1 MISVIISTKNVEDTL
16 EGCLRAVLNQNGVED
31 SYEVIVVD
39 DGSTDRIGEIAEGYG
54 ERVVRLEEVGP
65 VCTANQCR
73 SPMALMR
80 KRLEDQG

>member
-1 MISVIISTKNVEDTL
+1 VIIPTKNVEDTL

-39 DGSTDRIGEIAEGYG
+39 DGSTDRMREIAEGFG
-54 ERVVRLEEVGP
+54 VKVVRLEGVGP

-73 SPMALMR
+73 SPMAMALMR
-80 KRLEDQG
+80 KRLEDQGM